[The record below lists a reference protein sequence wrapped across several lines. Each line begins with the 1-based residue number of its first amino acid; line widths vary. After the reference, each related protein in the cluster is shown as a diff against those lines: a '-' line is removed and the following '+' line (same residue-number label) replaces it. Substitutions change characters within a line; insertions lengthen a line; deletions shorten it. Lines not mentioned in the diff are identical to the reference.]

1 MFATL
6 LEYYTNCI
14 DESSASFAC
23 RSDDTPPSESLAS
36 TQSILFGSISTEPTE
51 VHTEVHETRWKGF
64 TIIDPLT
71 NSTIH
76 YGPSSILT
84 FVERIVACLH
94 SEGHKHIS
102 ASSIN
107 PKPES
112 ATSVL
117 SSGNIPKFSGFPRRQ
132 EELFIQLF
140 WQTYHGIVPA
150 ICEKDFR
157 EHFDSLWLGST
168 SKVERD
174 SSPLVDIVLAIC
186 IKYGRSFTQA
196 PCLHYDVSDTIFA
209 SVAYFRR
216 CQIALMDQWESPT
229 LMTVQCYAFVVFY
242 LHEAAWTNMA
252 YAALGTAV
260 GLAKT
265 IGLHLEPPNHLSRQE
280 RELRKRIW
288 WLLYIMDT
296 RISIELSRPW
306 AISEIYI
313 SLPAQDQELSQLEFP
328 ELSASS
334 EHITCLDS
342 HVQEIRLFQA
352 TRIVYTSFYSG
363 INDTFPSDNKNIYE
377 GMAHLEL
384 FAGRLAK
391 CMEPLHNWVRDLPEG
406 LKNKRANG
414 GRPLSA
420 DRTLVI
426 KDVTAPQWLER
437 QRVTLELLYHNTVIA
452 FHRQFI
458 SFSPPSSITPLANMH
473 ALAAL
478 NHSITVTYLVQA
490 IQVDFNIFST
500 LFEACKVLWQAS
512 LTMLA
517 YTLPYPLSPETKAT
531 HAAIACAVLVF
542 DVWSSHCPA
551 AVRCAAVLR
560 DLEPIFKWRL
570 RNVLAT

>member
-1 MFATL
+1 MSATL
-6 LEYYTNCI
+6 LEYYTNRI
-14 DESSASFAC
+14 DESSASFA
-23 RSDDTPPSESLAS
+23 RSSDDTPPSESLANK
-36 TQSILFGSISTEPTE
+36 QSISFGSVPTEPR
-51 VHTEVHETRWKGF
+51 EVHETQWKGF
-64 TIIDPLT
+64 AIIDPLT

-76 YGPSSILT
+76 YGPSSIPT
-84 FVERIVACLH
+84 FVEKIVSRLH
-94 SEGHKHIS
+94 SEGYKHIS

-112 ATSVL
+112 ATCVL
-117 SSGNIPKFSGFPRRQ
+117 SYGSIPNFFSGFPRRQ

-140 WQTYHGIVPA
+140 WQTYQFIVPT

-157 EHFDSLWLGST
+157 EHFDSLWLSST
-168 SKVERD
+168 PKVERD

-196 PCLHYDVSDTIFA
+196 PCPHYDVCDTIFA

-216 CQIALMDQWESPT
+216 CQIALMDQWENPT

-242 LHEAAWTNMA
+242 LHEASWNNMA

-280 RELRKRIW
+280 RERRKRIW

-328 ELSASS
+328 GLSPSS

-342 HVQEIRLFQA
+342 YVQEIKLFQA
-352 TRIVYTSFYSG
+352 TRMVYTAFYSE
-363 INDTFPSDNKNIYE
+363 INDTLPPDNDTNTYT
-377 GMAHLEL
+377 MVHLE
-384 FAGRLAK
+384 ASAERLAK
-391 CMEPLHNWVRDLPEG
+391 CMEPLHNWLRDLPEG
-406 LKNKRANG
+406 LKLKRTNG
-414 GRPLSA
+414 GTPLSA
-420 DRTLVI
+420 DRTLVK
-426 KDVTAPQWLER
+426 KDTTTPQWLEL
-437 QRVTLELLYHNTVIA
+437 QCITLELRYHNTAIA
-452 FHRQFI
+452 FYRQFI
-458 SFSPPSSITPLANMH
+458 SLDPPDSMTPLANMH

-478 NHSITVTYLVQA
+478 NHSITVTYLVQT
-490 IQVDFNIFST
+490 IQFDFSIFSG

-517 YTLPYPLSPETKAT
+517 YSLPYPLSPETKAT
-531 HAAIACAVLVF
+531 HAAIACAVLAF
-542 DVWSSHCPA
+542 DVWSTHCPA
-551 AVRCAAVLR
+551 AVKCAAVLR
-560 DLEPIFKWRL
+560 DLEPIFKWRSG
-570 RNVLAT
+570 NV